1 MKKYISAL
9 IALILCCNISFAK
22 PILTSSKFLISTL
35 YDGATG
41 TVSPGN
47 STYQLAY
54 FPERSNET
62 ATTSDYWII
71 KNQGGLEYTFQNAE
85 TLKFIRYDGTSIDRS
100 ALVMSDS
107 LWKDKSTSF
116 ALELKIVNNLSY
128 YVIRSVVNIAKIWDR
143 RTVIQGTIYP
153 VGVYNGSGS
162 DIESFVFYDSEG
174 NSIKDDGKAPIAL
187 PGATQTLGTFS
198 SFLTVLT
205 FDGKVPAVDTS
216 KKEFYITV
224 PEAKMN
230 SKLTMKVN
238 YKFNNP
244 AYSLYINNNLVTSGI
259 DFSYIAGPLKVPI
272 EIRNGSAVISTGY
285 LVVSCLPLVQLY
297 SDVDLGSVYNLGR
310 IMVTEP
316 TSILPSELLLSNIK
330 LRGDYASRVDKKSYA
345 IKLKD
350 IDGETALDRSFY
362 GLRSD
367 NNWILDAMFIDPG
380 RMRNRVSTDLWN
392 EFSARPYYAAN
403 EPDMVNGTRGNFV
416 ELFINDSYNGLYCMT
431 EKIDRKQL
439 NLKKL
444 KYSTDSSTVIQRG
457 ALYKADNWSIGTQLG
472 NPITWGINILP
483 DYDNKS
489 EFWTAF
495 NVKYPDFGDGE
506 PVEWKTVYNAVTV
519 PYWKTSDEVFKS
531 KVSTYFDLPVFID
544 YYLFLDLMLA
554 TDNHG
559 KNYYLSV
566 YDQTVSPKVSLTP
579 WDLDG
584 VWGRRWDGSSYL
596 TRADQSFE
604 TYTKNN
610 EPQQNNL
617 YLRMIASNTEGFND
631 KLKSR
636 YKDLR
641 GTFFSYTNLMARF
654 QKYCGL
660 FNKSGVATRESSRWN
675 IQDINLEMTFLSN
688 WINSRLNYLDLQYL
702 KGNYTDVADVLQP
715 TIKLSPNP
723 VSDQLTV
730 YDIKAGDI
738 LSVISIQGTEL
749 FRTISDGNNTVINM
763 SAYKPGIYFIK
774 AGSSISKVMKK

>member
-1 MKKYISAL
+1 MKKNIPAL
-9 IALILCCNISFAK
+9 IALILCCNFLFAK

-62 ATTSDYWII
+62 ATISDYWII
-71 KNQGGLEYTFQNAE
+71 KNLGGMEYTFQNAE
-85 TLKFIRYDGTSIDRS
+85 TLKFIRYDGTTIDRS
-100 ALVMSDS
+100 ALVMTDS
-107 LWKDKSTSF
+107 IWKDKSTSF
-116 ALELKIVNNLSY
+116 TLELKMVNNLCY
-128 YVIRSVVNIAKIWDR
+128 YVIRSFVNTAKIWDR

-153 VGVYNGSGS
+153 VGVYSGTGS

-174 NSIKDDGKAPIAL
+174 NSIKDDGKTPVVL
-187 PGATQTLGTFS
+187 PVTTQTLGAFS
-198 SFLTVLT
+198 SYLSVLT
-205 FDGKVPAVDTS
+205 FDGKIPVVDTS
-216 KKEFYITV
+216 KKDFYITV

-230 SKLTMKVN
+230 TNLTMKVN
-238 YKFNNP
+238 YSFNNT
-244 AYSLYINNNLVTSGI
+244 AYSLYINNKLVTSGI
-259 DFSYIAGPLKVPI
+259 DFNYLATPQKVPI
-272 EIRNGSAVISTGY
+272 EIRNGSTIISTGS
-285 LVVSCLPLVQLY
+285 LIASCIPLVQLY
-297 SDVDLGSVYNLGR
+297 SDDNLGSVYNLGR
-310 IMVTEP
+310 IKVTEP
-316 TSILPSELLLSNIK
+316 SSILPSELLLSNIK

-350 IDGETALDRSFY
+350 TDGVSSLDRSFY

-392 EFSARPYYAAN
+392 DFSARPYYAVN
-403 EPDMVNGTRGNFV
+403 EPDMVNGTRGNFI

-472 NPITWGINILP
+472 NPITWGTNILP

-489 EFWTAF
+489 EVWTAF

-506 PVEWKTVYNAVTV
+506 PVEWKPAYNAVTI
-519 PYWKTSDEVFKS
+519 PYWKTSDAVFKLN
-531 KVSTYFDLPVFID
+531 VSTYFDLPVFID
-544 YYLFLDLMLA
+544 YYLFLDLILA

-604 TYTKNN
+604 TYTKYN

-617 YLRMIASNTEGFND
+617 YLRMITSNTEGFND

-636 YKDLR
+636 YKELR
-641 GTFFSYTNLMARF
+641 GTYFTYNNLMARF
-654 QKYCGL
+654 QEYCGL
-660 FNKSGVATRESSRWN
+660 FNKSGAAVRESSRWN

-688 WINSRLNYLDLQYL
+688 WITSRLNYLDLQYL
-702 KGNYTDVADVLQP
+702 KVKYTDVANVLQP

-723 VSDQLTV
+723 VSGQLTV
-730 YDIKAGDI
+730 YDIKAGEI
-738 LSVISIQGTEL
+738 VQVISIQGIEL

-763 SAYKPGIYFIK
+763 SIYNPGIYLIK
-774 AGSSISKVMKK
+774 AGSNISKVLKK

>member
-272 EIRNGSAVISTGY
+272 
-285 LVVSCLPLVQLY
+285 
-297 SDVDLGSVYNLGR
+297 
-310 IMVTEP
+310 
-316 TSILPSELLLSNIK
+316 
-330 LRGDYASRVDKKSYA
+330 
-345 IKLKD
+345 
-350 IDGETALDRSFY
+350 
-362 GLRSD
+362 
-367 NNWILDAMFIDPG
+367 
-380 RMRNRVSTDLWN
+380 
-392 EFSARPYYAAN
+392 
-403 EPDMVNGTRGNFV
+403 
-416 ELFINDSYNGLYCMT
+416 
-431 EKIDRKQL
+431 
-439 NLKKL
+439 
-444 KYSTDSSTVIQRG
+444 
-457 ALYKADNWSIGTQLG
+457 
-472 NPITWGINILP
+472 
-483 DYDNKS
+483 
-489 EFWTAF
+489 
-495 NVKYPDFGDGE
+495 
-506 PVEWKTVYNAVTV
+506 
-519 PYWKTSDEVFKS
+519 
-531 KVSTYFDLPVFID
+531 
-544 YYLFLDLMLA
+544 
-554 TDNHG
+554 
-559 KNYYLSV
+559 
-566 YDQTVSPKVSLTP
+566 
-579 WDLDG
+579 
-584 VWGRRWDGSSYL
+584 
-596 TRADQSFE
+596 
-604 TYTKNN
+604 
-610 EPQQNNL
+610 
-617 YLRMIASNTEGFND
+617 
-631 KLKSR
+631 
-636 YKDLR
+636 
-641 GTFFSYTNLMARF
+641 
-654 QKYCGL
+654 
-660 FNKSGVATRESSRWN
+660 
-675 IQDINLEMTFLSN
+675 
-688 WINSRLNYLDLQYL
+688 
-702 KGNYTDVADVLQP
+702 
-715 TIKLSPNP
+715 
-723 VSDQLTV
+723 
-730 YDIKAGDI
+730 
-738 LSVISIQGTEL
+738 
-749 FRTISDGNNTVINM
+749 
-763 SAYKPGIYFIK
+763 
-774 AGSSISKVMKK
+774 